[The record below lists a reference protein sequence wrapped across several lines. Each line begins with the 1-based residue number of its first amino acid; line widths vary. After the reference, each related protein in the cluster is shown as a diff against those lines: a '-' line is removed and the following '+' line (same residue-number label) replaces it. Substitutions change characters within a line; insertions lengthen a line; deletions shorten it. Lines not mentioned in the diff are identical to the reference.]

1 MFLTYDLHRNKENET
16 FSTINKG
23 NRWIFFRFF
32 LHFAHQDS
40 SLVVELS
47 MQLLCITN
55 SMLERH
61 AVKV

>member
-16 FSTINKG
+16 SSTINKE
-23 NRWIFFRFF
+23 NRWNFSSFFF
-32 LHFAHQDS
+32 HFAYQDS
-40 SLVVELS
+40 SLVVELP